1 MSHAKQASTRRK
13 RSIKAIPT
21 LGPPACYPLRAEH
34 PLQQVGRQR
43 IWQCEAAG

>member
-21 LGPPACYPLRAEH
+21 LGAAGLLSLASY